1 MSLSGSQIQHLTQV
15 GIASRIGAQPVEIP
29 AGRGSQY
36 GGPGWPVYGEEE
48 AGRRE
53 AVSIWG
59 LGGQLE
65 LAQSLRV
72 AASALTFFKSYAKHN
87 FQPLLLLLG
96 LVVVAVW

>member
-1 MSLSGSQIQHLTQV
+1 MFLSGSQIQHLTQV

-29 AGRGSQY
+29 PGRGSQY

-59 LGGQLE
+59 LGRQLE
-65 LAQSLRV
+65 LAHS
-72 AASALTFFKSYAKHN
+72 
-87 FQPLLLLLG
+87 QPAYLLLLDTP
-96 LVVVAVW
+96 

>member
-1 MSLSGSQIQHLTQV
+1 M

-48 AGRRE
+48 ASRRE

-59 LGGQLE
+59 LGQQLE
-65 LAQSLRV
+65 LTPQLLHV
-72 AASALTFFKSYAKHN
+72 AASALTLFKSYAKHN
-87 FQPLLLLLG
+87 LQSPLLLPWLG
-96 LVVVAVW
+96 CAW